1 MAANW
6 QYLIV
11 EVSNK
16 GRTIFENGVKVR
28 SHTKKSDMTALPKAL
43 WNEKGKEMIH
53 EAKGAVLNIYA
64 GKGWELVS
72 TRFGEENE
80 NTYIFK
86 KKN

>member
-28 SHTKKSDMTALPKAL
+28 SHTKKSDMSALPKAL

-53 EAKGAVLNIYA
+53 EAKGAVLNMY
-64 GKGWELVS
+64 GEKGWELVS